1 LARLWLIG
9 GTAESRHII
18 AALQAQASLPPTV
31 VTVTT
36 ESARQLYPPH
46 PALTVWVGTLAPSQ
60 GRDFIAAHDIGA
72 ILDASHPF
80 AADISRLAIAL
91 AQAHSLPYLRYERPV
106 ASAPEPPWRDRR
118 DRPGLVALPTWADLL
133 QSQYLGAEE
142 RTLFTTG
149 TRQLQTLQPWQSQ
162 STLFVRVLPQPDA
175 IAAALAAGF
184 LPQRIIALRPPI
196 SPALE
201 QALWQQWQIT
211 QVVTKASGAT
221 GGEDHKRAI
230 AAQLGV
236 RLFVLTR
243 PRLPYPRQTQVLA
256 AALAFVSHWAQDDAS
271 GWMP

>member
-1 LARLWLIG
+1 MARLWLIG
-9 GTAESRHII
+9 GTAESRHIM
-18 AALQAQASLPPTV
+18 AALQARPSMPPTV

-36 ESARQLYPPH
+36 ESARQLYTPH

-60 GRDFIAAHDIGA
+60 GRDFIATYTIGA

-91 AQAHSLPYLRYERPV
+91 AQDHALPYLRYERP
-106 ASAPEPPWRDRR
+106 APSPPKAGWRDRH
-118 DRPGLVALPTWADLL
+118 DRPGCVDLQAWGDLL
-133 QSQYLGAEE
+133 QSQYLTAGD

-149 TRQLQTLQPWQSQ
+149 TRQLQDLKPWQAQ
-162 STLFVRVLPQPDA
+162 SPLFVRVLPQPDA

-184 LPQRIIALRPPI
+184 APQRIMALRPPI

-201 QALWQQWQIT
+201 LALWQQWQIT
-211 QVVTKASGAT
+211 QVVTKASGAA

-236 RLFVLTR
+236 RLLVLPR
-243 PRLPYPRQTQVLA
+243 PTIAYPHQTH
-256 AALAFVSHWAQDDAS
+256 ALAEALDFAQTLAQGEEHS
-271 GWMP
+271 P

>member
-1 LARLWLIG
+1 LCG
-9 GTAESRHII
+9 
-18 AALQAQASLPPTV
+18 
-31 VTVTT
+31 
-36 ESARQLYPPH
+36 YC
-46 PALTVWVGTLAPSQ
+46 
-60 GRDFIAAHDIGA
+60 
-72 ILDASHPF
+72 
-80 AADISRLAIAL
+80 
-91 AQAHSLPYLRYERPV
+91 
-106 ASAPEPPWRDRR
+106 
-118 DRPGLVALPTWADLL
+118 
-133 QSQYLGAEE
+133 
-142 RTLFTTG
+142 
-149 TRQLQTLQPWQSQ
+149 
-162 STLFVRVLPQPDA
+162 PQPDA

-243 PRLPYPRQTQVLA
+243 PRLPYPHQTQVLA

>member
-1 LARLWLIG
+1 MAQLWLIG
-9 GTAESRHII
+9 GTEESRHII

-36 ESARQLYPPH
+36 ESARQLYGPY
-46 PALTVWVGTLAPSQ
+46 PALTVWVGTLTPAQ
-60 GRDFIAAHDIGA
+60 GKDFIATHTVGA

-80 AADISRLAIAL
+80 AAEISQLAIAL
-91 AQAHSLPYLRYERPV
+91 AQDYALPYLRYERPAV
-106 ASAPEPPWRDRR
+106 SPPVPTWRDHQ
-118 DRPGLVALPTWADLL
+118 DRPGLVELQAWEEVL
-133 QSQYLGAEE
+133 QSQYLTTRD

-149 TRQLQTLQPWQSQ
+149 TRQLPDLKPWQAQ
-162 STLFVRVLPQPDA
+162 SPLFVRVLPQPDA

-184 LPQRIIALRPPI
+184 TPQRIIALRPPV
-196 SPALE
+196 SPELE

-236 RLFVLTR
+236 RLLVLTR
-243 PRLPYPRQTQVLA
+243 PNVTYPRQTHVLA
-256 AALAFVSHWAQDDAS
+256 EALAFAQTLTQGEEDR
-271 GWMP
+271 P